1 MAAKIHNISIKKK
14 KKKHNQFSLGASRI
28 VLVVN

>member
-1 MAAKIHNISIKKK
+1 MAAKIHTYLSKKK